1 MSKYR
6 GFLQDHNNNNGGYY
20 AINSKPT
27 VKPTDLEK
35 AGDDLVW
42 AIESVIEDP
51 KSIRRWFIVKDAIA
65 QYKKIRYRR

>member
-6 GFLQDHNNNNGGYY
+6 GFLPEPNNPKGGNYGEW
-20 AINSKPT
+20 AVVNKPT
-27 VKPTDLEK
+27 ALEK

-51 KSIRRWFIVKDAIA
+51 KSIRRWFVVKDAIA